1 MEFVEQLAWKLI
13 AAAVVVGAYLYVAIV
28 WSIGQI
34 IWLRLILRRPF
45 HPSGASDAAR
55 LRGRMRRMARPT
67 LLLAPTKTP
76 GFSKLGGEP
85 EMPAGA
91 RWPSGEHGP
100 LAFVAQLDL
109 AEVRAAGGPDWL
121 PESGTLHFFNDDQR
135 YGFADHVRV
144 LFTPDEEQRVPRLPP
159 PELHRRHRFGARRV
173 GFLSM
178 TSIPSLDWLGVD
190 PAEANFSDQELD
202 ELADAP
208 GAEFGDEL
216 QHRIGG
222 YPSEIQNSRMA
233 VECEHLA
240 RGLPADAEPTDAVLR
255 AARSWRLL
263 LQVDSDPALGMTWG
277 DGGRLYM
284 FIREQHARAG
294 KFGKTVSLWQTY

>member
-1 MEFVEQLAWKLI
+1 MLLVKILGYAALKLVLCIAVGAALGLIWTASEFVVQ
-13 AAAVVVGAYLYVAIV
+13 
-28 WSIGQI
+28 
-34 IWLRLILRRPF
+34 RLILKRPARRQ
-45 HPSGASDAAR
+45 ASPTAFAR
-55 LRGRMRRMARPT
+55 LRARLRRMARPT
-67 LLLAPTKTP
+67 LLLTP
-76 GFSKLGGEP
+76 AQPPAFSKLGGEP
-85 EMPAGA
+85 EMRVGA
-91 RWPSGEHGP
+91 TWPTGAHGP

-121 PESGTLHFFNDDQR
+121 PETGALWFFNDDQR

-144 LFTPDEEQRVPRLPP
+144 MFSPDGERALVAPP
-159 PELHRRHRFGARRV
+159 SALERRHRFDERRV
-173 GFLSM
+173 GFLPM
-178 TSIPSLDWLGVD
+178 TSVPSLDWLGVD
-190 PAEANFSDQELD
+190 PAEANLSDEELD

-208 GAEFGDEL
+208 DAEFGDEL

-222 YPSEIQNSRMA
+222 YPSEIQDSRMA

-263 LQVDSDPALGMTWG
+263 LQVDSDPQLGMNWG
-277 DGGRLYM
+277 DGGRLYV
-284 FIREQHARAG
+284 FVREQHAQAG